1 MADPRIVAAACAAL
15 LIGGCADLLPRT
27 HAEVR
32 SPWASFEEAQKA
44 VERVQAG
51 RTTSAE
57 LRAAGIDPFA
67 SPNVQLLSY
76 SDVLLRFP
84 IAGGLDHLDEGLS
97 VCLRAGKTCTGYA
110 INVRDMKRDRVG
122 PFWPDALGFRREVE
136 VTGWSFNALLLL
148 VDDRVVYTLYGGQ
161 PKVREHELAK
171 QPLGPLQNLGD
182 LVPTGNLIK

>member
-1 MADPRIVAAACAAL
+1 MRIVAAACAAL
-15 LIGGCADLLPRT
+15 VLGGCVELLPRT

-32 SPWASFEEAQKA
+32 SPWANFEEARTA
-44 VERVQAG
+44 FERVHPG
-51 RTTSAE
+51 RTTVSE
-57 LRAAGIDPFA
+57 LRAAGIDPFV

-84 IAGGLDHLDEGLS
+84 IAGNLDRLDEGLS

-110 INVRDMKRDRVG
+110 INVRDTKRDRVG
-122 PFWPDALGFRREVE
+122 PFWPDALNFRREVE

-161 PKVREHELAK
+161 PKVSEHELAK

-182 LVPTGNLIK
+182 FVPMGNLIK